1 MTLEKIKL
9 KHGSD
14 KWKEFRSQGIGGSD
28 AAAILGLSSFKTNV
42 EVWEEKTGRRVPDDI
57 SDVPRVKYGTN
68 AEKPLVELFALD
80 YPQYKVRVNKSII
93 YKRGFMF
100 ASLDGELT
108 EKATGLRGIYEGK
121 TTEIHSKIEMERW
134 DGQVPESYYIQVLH
148 YLIVTGWDFAI
159 LKGQIKQTGRN
170 GEVEL
175 ITRHYPFLR
184 SALLDDLK
192 YLYLKEKE
200 FWEKYVI
207 PDKRPPLILPK
218 LSKN

>member
-14 KWKEFRSQGIGGSD
+14 KWKEFRTQGIGGSD

-80 YPQYKVRVNKSII
+80 YPQYRVRANKNVI

-121 TTEIHSKIEMERW
+121 TTEIHSKTELERW

-159 LKGQIKQTGRN
+159 LKGQIKQIGRN

-184 SALLDDLK
+184 GAVLDDLK

-207 PDKRPPLILPK
+207 PDRRPPLILPK

>member
-9 KHGSD
+9 KHGTD
-14 KWKEFRSQGIGGSD
+14 KWKEFRTHGIGGSD

-42 EVWEEKTGRRVPDDI
+42 QVWEEKTGKRVPDDI
-57 SDVPRVKYGTN
+57 SDNPRVKYGTN

-80 YPQYKVRVNKSII
+80 YPQYRVKVDKNVV
-93 YKRGFMF
+93 YKRDFMF

-108 EKATGLRGIYEGK
+108 DKSTKQRGIYEGK
-121 TTEIHSKIEMERW
+121 TAEIHSNAEMERW

-159 LKGQIKQTGRN
+159 LKGQIKQIGRN

-175 ITRHYPFLR
+175 ITRHYPFIR
-184 SALLDDLK
+184 GALLNDLK

-207 PDKRPPLILPK
+207 PNKRPPLILPR